1 MDSPSLEYPYREKVA
16 LARLTAMGRA
26 RLPEGGD
33 CNRGKSSKK
42 QDPGIKL
49 VYTTTMTTT
58 KFRECNQA
66 RDRETR

>member
-42 QDPGIKL
+42 QDPGIK
-49 VYTTTMTTT
+49 
-58 KFRECNQA
+58 
-66 RDRETR
+66 